1 MEVCDSQVATHVG
14 EEDPPTHGFI
24 LFLNPQQ
31 EEACSWFIIIY
42 THIYIYM
49 YTKYS
54 TIQYNTLQ
62 YYTILYYTLLY
73 YTILYYTILY
83 YTCIYKYNH
92 IPMELEIL

>member
-42 THIYIYM
+42 THIYIYV
-49 YTKYS
+49 YK
-54 TIQYNTLQ
+54 IQYNTIQYTTIL
-62 YYTILYYTLLY
+62 YYTILYFTILY

-83 YTCIYKYNH
+83 MHIQVQSYTH
-92 IPMELEIL
+92 GT